1 MGSSQHPA
9 ESPVAAGPRGAGGW
23 LVRGAVVLGRRAIL
37 LGNLVRVSHS
47 VFALPFALASAAC
60 AAAVAPLGVRRVAW
74 IVVAMISARTAAMAW
89 NRLVD
94 RRIDAH
100 NPRTRDRELPTG
112 KVGPAA
118 VLVLVIAASAVF
130 ILAAAALGPL
140 PLRLS
145 PLALVILLGYSLTKR
160 FTWASQLFLGLALA
174 GAPLGAWIAV
184 AGRLDWP
191 PVVLAAAVLTWVA
204 GFDTIYACQDVSFDR
219 THGLHSLP
227 VRFGVSNALGAA
239 RILHS
244 LTVVGLVAFG
254 AMLDLR
260 LPYWAGVVVV
270 AAVLLYEH
278 RLVRADDL
286 SRVNR
291 AFFDLNGIVSLVY
304 LVAVLASRPWIA
316 S

>member
-1 MGSSQHPA
+1 VVLLAH
-9 ESPVAAGPRGAGGW
+9 
-23 LVRGAVVLGRRAIL
+23 LVRF
-37 LGNLVRVSHS
+37 SHS

-60 AAAVAPLGVRRVAW
+60 AALVSPPGLRRVAW
-74 IVVAMISARTAAMAW
+74 IIVAMVSARTAAMAW

-94 RRIDAH
+94 RRIDAE
-100 NPRTRDRELPTG
+100 NPRTRDRELPAG
-112 KVGPAA
+112 KVGTTA
-118 VLVLVIAASAVF
+118 VLALTIAASAMF
-130 ILAAAALGPL
+130 ILSAAALGPL

-184 AGRLDWP
+184 TGGLDWP

-219 THGLHSLP
+219 TRGLHSLP
-227 VRFGVSNALGAA
+227 VRFGVASALAAA
-239 RILHS
+239 RLLHS
-244 LTVVGLVAFG
+244 ITVIGLVVFG

-260 LPYWAGVVVV
+260 TPYWAGVVVV
-270 AAVLLYEH
+270 AAVLIYEH

-304 LVAVLASRPWIA
+304 LVAVLVSRPWVA
-316 S
+316 